1 MAGEPSFAQRY
12 LLAQLEDVQAALEQ
26 LDGQENP
33 LAHSKERRRLTG
45 IAARLV
51 AALATYDPSERPA
64 LN

>member
-12 LLAQLEDVQAALEQ
+12 LLAQLEDVEAALEH
-26 LDGQENP
+26 LDNAESP
-33 LAHSKERRRLTG
+33 LAHSNERRRLTG

-51 AALATYDPSERPA
+51 AALATYDPSVPPA